1 MKIKVPINYDN
12 KKKEEVIALVNL
24 TPKKV
29 RQIVESF
36 FGEMTYKEKRK
47 WFKNNLVE
55 TDVYR
60 LD

>member
-36 FGEMTYKEKRK
+36 FSEMTYKEKRK